1 MRAPS
6 VVPVPDPVPFTPA
19 GPERRVEFLG
29 SAAIAGAPV
38 AYVIVLSAVVAVL
51 SFIPFSIVLSG
62 GSSFPMA
69 QGVYGLTGW
78 LLGPWAGA
86 VAAGTGSLVGAFL
99 APHTAGMV
107 WLSVGG
113 AMLAALCGGC
123 LVPGRRHWKLGVAVS
138 VVAMAAPLLYGDHA
152 VNANGVP
159 LHVYLIAYPTHFVA
173 VGLFVLPTRRWIGR
187 LVASPDL
194 KRVAVGLFLGT
205 WSAAGVMMIT
215 ESMISYYLFNWP
227 GELFY
232 MFAGVVP
239 IEHTMRSGI
248 GAVVGAGVI
257 AGLRAM
263 SLVKPRDAAY

>member
-1 MRAPS
+1 MSEPS
-6 VVPVPDPVPFTPA
+6 VFNAEPFTPA

-38 AYVIVLSAVVAVL
+38 AYVIVLSAVIAVL

-69 QGVYGLTGW
+69 QGVYALTAW

-86 VAAGTGSLVGAFL
+86 VAAGTGALVGAFL

-123 LVPGRRHWKLGVAVS
+123 FRPGRKYWRLGAVLALVAV
-138 VVAMAAPLLYGDHA
+138 AAPIFYGDHA
-152 VNANGVP
+152 VNNNGVP
-159 LHVYLIAYPTHFVA
+159 LKLFLIAYPTHFIA
-173 VGLFVLPTRRWIGR
+173 ILLFILPTRRWIGR

-194 KRVAVGLFLGT
+194 KRVALGLFLGT
-205 WSAAGVMMIT
+205 WSASGIMMMT
-215 ESMISYYLFNWP
+215 ESAISYRIMNWP

-239 IEHTMRSGI
+239 IEHAMRSGI
-248 GAVVGAGVI
+248 GAVVGTGVI

-263 SLVKPRDAAY
+263 SLVKPRESSY